1 MTMPLATEP
10 APEAWPDGPLLAY
23 CGDDFTGSTD
33 VMEAFTAAGV
43 STVLFLQPPG
53 PEWVQRFA
61 GTRCIGLATTARS
74 QSPAWMDQQLQDA
87 FSRLQAFGAPILQ
100 YKVCST
106 FDSSPTVGSI
116 GRAIDIGS
124 RLMPGTWSPMVVAAP
139 RLRRYQAFGNLF
151 AVVDGQGHR
160 LDRHPTMARHP
171 VTPMAEADLR
181 RHLQRQTTRRIELI
195 DLVALQAGEGAA
207 QLDGLLAHRAS
218 ASLPADAEVAP
229 GGGAAAAATATATA
243 TAAVDAPVVLLDVID
258 EATLAAAGAL
268 VWKRR
273 GAGLFSASSSGLQDA
288 LAAFW
293 RQQGLLPARAALPVA
308 APASAIAV
316 VSGSCSPVTGAQI
329 GWARAHGFAV
339 DRLAITRVLDAAQ
352 REAEVDRAVRAALAA
367 LADGSSPLV
376 FSAEGLD
383 DPAVRGFEAS
393 AAAAGLTR
401 GDAADLVGQAL
412 ADVMRRLLD
421 RQPALRRIVVAGG
434 DSSGAV
440 AGALDIAAL
449 QVLAGLAPGAPLC
462 RAASSNPARDGLE
475 LVLKGGQM
483 GGPSFFGLV
492 LQGRP

>member
-1 MTMPLATEP
+1 MTTPLRQTVDP
-10 APEAWPDGPLLAY
+10 AREAWPDGPLLAY

-61 GTRCIGLATTARS
+61 GMRCIGLATTARS
-74 QSPAWMDQQLQDA
+74 QGPAWMDQHLQQA
-87 FSRLQAFGAPILQ
+87 FERLQAFGAPLLQ

-124 RLMPGTWSPMVVAAP
+124 RLMPGAWSPMVVGAP

-151 AVVDGQGHR
+151 AVVDGQGYR

-181 RHLQRQTTRRIELI
+181 RHLQCQTTRAIELI
-195 DLVALQAGEGAA
+195 DLVALQTGQGVT
-207 QLDGLLAHRAS
+207 QLNRLLADRTG
-218 ASLPADAEVAP
+218 AE
-229 GGGAAAAATATATA
+229 
-243 TAAVDAPVVLLDVID
+243 APVVLLDVID
-258 EATLAAAGAL
+258 ETTLAAAGAL
-268 VWKRR
+268 VWQGR

-288 LAAFW
+288 LAAHW
-293 RQQGLLPARAALPVA
+293 RQQGFLPAQAVLPLA
-308 APASAIAV
+308 APAAAIAV

-329 GWARAHGFAV
+329 AWARQQGFAT
-339 DRLAITRVLDAAQ
+339 DRLRIPRVLDDAT
-352 REAEVDRAVRAALAA
+352 REAEVERAVQAAVAALAE
-367 LADGSSPLV
+367 GRSPLV
-376 FSAEGLD
+376 FSAEGPD
-383 DPAVRGFEAS
+383 DTAVRGFETS
-393 AAAAGLTR
+393 AVAAGLSR
-401 GDAADLVGQAL
+401 GDAAERIGQAL
-412 ADVMRRLLD
+412 AEVMRRLLD

-449 QVLAGLAPGAPLC
+449 EVLAGLAPGAPLC
-462 RAASSNPARDGLE
+462 RAASANPVRDGLE

-492 LQGRP
+492 RQGRP

>member
-1 MTMPLATEP
+1 MTTPAPLADDT
-10 APEAWPDGPLLAY
+10 APEGWPAGPLLAY
-23 CGDDFTGSTD
+23 IGDDFTGSTD

-74 QSPAWMDQQLQDA
+74 QGPAWMDQQLQDA
-87 FSRLQAFGAPILQ
+87 FLRLQAFGAPILQ

-124 RLMPGTWSPMVVAAP
+124 RLMPGAWSPMVVAAP

-181 RHLQRQTTRRIELI
+181 RHLQRQTTRRVELI

-207 QLDGLLAHRAS
+207 QLDGLLAGRAS
-218 ASLPADAEVAP
+218 AGSPAAAEVAS
-229 GGGAAAAATATATA
+229 GVDTGAAADAAP
-243 TAAVDAPVVLLDVID
+243 AADAPVVLLDVID

-268 VWKRR
+268 VWQGR

-288 LAAFW
+288 LAAHW
-293 RQQGLLPARAALPVA
+293 RQRGLLPAQAALPVA
-308 APASAIAV
+308 APVAAIAV

-339 DRLAITRVLDAAQ
+339 DRLAIKRVLDATQ

-367 LADGSSPLV
+367 LADGRSPLV
-376 FSAEGLD
+376 FSAEGPD

-393 AAAAGLTR
+393 ATAAGLSR
-401 GDAADLVGQAL
+401 SDAAERVGQAL
-412 ADVMRRLLD
+412 AEVMRRLLD

-462 RAASSNPARDGLE
+462 RAASANPARDGLE

-492 LQGRP
+492 RQGRP

>member
-1 MTMPLATEP
+1 MTMPEP
-10 APEAWPDGPLLAY
+10 TGSAPDTWPDGPLLAY

-43 STVLFLQPPG
+43 STVLFLHPPG
-53 PEWVQRFA
+53 PDWVQRFA

-74 QSPAWMDQQLQDA
+74 QSPAWMDAHLGEA
-87 FSRLQAFGAPILQ
+87 LRRLRAFGAPILQ

-116 GRAIDIGS
+116 GRAIDIGC
-124 RLMPGTWSPMVVAAP
+124 RLMAGAWSPMVVATP

-195 DLVALQAGEGAA
+195 DLVALQAGQGAA
-207 QLDGLLAHRAS
+207 QLAPWRAGPQRGHAGLAAG
-218 ASLPADAEVAP
+218 AEA
-229 GGGAAAAATATATA
+229 G
-243 TAAVDAPVVLLDVID
+243 APVVLLDVID

-268 VWKRR
+268 VWQER

-288 LAAFW
+288 LAAHW
-293 RQQGLLPARAALPVA
+293 RQQGLLPAQAALPVA

-329 GWARAHGFAV
+329 GWARAQGFAV
-339 DRLAITRVLDAAQ
+339 DRLAIPRVLHAAQ
-352 REAEVDRAVRAALAA
+352 REAEVERAVRAAVAA
-367 LADGSSPLV
+367 LADGRSPLV
-376 FSAEGLD
+376 FSAEGPD
-383 DPAVRGFEAS
+383 DAAVRGFEAS

-401 GDAADLVGQAL
+401 GEAAEVVGQTL
-412 ADVMRRLLD
+412 AEVMRRLLD

-449 QVLAGLAPGAPLC
+449 QVLAGLVPGAPLC
-462 RAASSNPARDGLE
+462 RAASANPARDGLE

-492 LQGRP
+492 RQGRP

>member
-1 MTMPLATEP
+1 MTKPAALA
-10 APEAWPDGPLLAY
+10 ADSAADAWPAGPLLAY

-33 VMEAFTAAGV
+33 VMEAFTAAGM

-61 GTRCIGLATTARS
+61 GIRCIGLATTARS
-74 QSPAWMDQQLQDA
+74 QSPAWMDQHLQDA
-87 FSRLQAFGAPILQ
+87 FLRLRAFGAPILQ

-124 RLMPGTWSPMVVAAP
+124 RLMPGAWLPMVVAAP

-181 RHLQRQTTRRIELI
+181 RHLQRQTTRRVELI

-207 QLDGLLAHRAS
+207 QLHGLLADRAS
-218 ASLPADAEVAP
+218 AYADSGAGACAVA
-229 GGGAAAAATATATA
+229 GAAAAAAAA
-243 TAAVDAPVVLLDVID
+243 ADTAADAPVVLLDVID

-268 VWKRR
+268 VWQGR

-288 LAAFW
+288 LAAHW
-293 RQQGLLPARAALPVA
+293 RQEGLLPAQAALPVA
-308 APASAIAV
+308 APAAAIAV

-329 GWARAHGFAV
+329 GWARGQGFAV
-339 DRLAITRVLDAAQ
+339 DRLAITRVLDSAQ
-352 REAEVDRAVRAALAA
+352 HEREVDRAVRAALAA
-367 LADGSSPLV
+367 LADGRSPLV
-376 FSAEGLD
+376 FSAEGPD

-393 AAAAGLTR
+393 AKAAGLTR
-401 GDAADLVGQAL
+401 GDAAELVGQAL
-412 ADVMRRLLD
+412 AEVMRRLLD

-449 QVLAGLAPGAPLC
+449 EVLAGLAPGAPLC

-492 LQGRP
+492 RQGRP

>member
-1 MTMPLATEP
+1 MTPALTSASFVIANA
-10 APEAWPDGPLLAY
+10 APEAWPEGPLLAY

-53 PEWVQRFA
+53 PEWVQRFS

-74 QSPAWMDQQLQDA
+74 QSPAWMDQHLLEA
-87 FSRLQAFGAPILQ
+87 FSSLRAFGAPLLQ

-116 GRAIDIGS
+116 GRAIDIGC
-124 RLMPGTWSPMVVAAP
+124 RLMAGAWSPMVVGAP
-139 RLRRYQAFGNLF
+139 RLLRYQAFGNLF

-181 RHLQRQTTRRIELI
+181 RHLQRQTSRRIELI
-195 DLVALQAGEGAA
+195 DLVALQAGQGAE
-207 QLDGLLAHRAS
+207 QLDGLLAGRAS
-218 ASLPADAEVAP
+218 AQVNTDADA
-229 GGGAAAAATATATA
+229 GAG
-243 TAAVDAPVVLLDVID
+243 APVVLLDVID
-258 EATLAAAGAL
+258 QATLAAAGAL
-268 VWKRR
+268 VWQGR

-288 LAAFW
+288 LAAHW
-293 RQQGLLPARAALPVA
+293 RQQGLLPAQAALPLA

-329 GWARAHGFAV
+329 AWARAQGFAT
-339 DRLAITRVLDAAQ
+339 DRLAIDRVLDPAR
-352 REAEVDRAVRAALAA
+352 REAEIDRAVRAALVA
-367 LADGSSPLV
+367 LGQGRSPLV
-376 FSAEGLD
+376 FSAEGPD
-383 DPAVRGFEAS
+383 DVAVQGFGAS
-393 AAAAGLTR
+393 AEAAGLTR
-401 GDAADLVGQAL
+401 GDAADRVGQAL
-412 ADVMRRLLD
+412 AEVMRRLLD
-421 RQPALRRIVVAGG
+421 GQPALRRIVVAGG

-440 AGALDIAAL
+440 AGTLDIAAL
-449 QVLAGLAPGAPLC
+449 ELLAGLSPGAPLC

-483 GGPSFFGLV
+483 GEPSFFGQV
-492 LQGRP
+492 LRGRS

>member
-1 MTMPLATEP
+1 MTTPAAWADDS

-33 VMEAFTAAGV
+33 VMEAFSAAGV

-74 QSPAWMDQQLQDA
+74 QNPAWMDLHLQDA
-87 FSRLQAFGAPILQ
+87 FVRLRAFGAPILQ

-116 GRAIDIGS
+116 GRAVDIGS
-124 RLMPGTWSPMVVAAP
+124 RLMPGDWSPMVVGAP

-181 RHLQRQTTRRIELI
+181 RHLQRQTTRRVELI
-195 DLVALQAGEGAA
+195 DLVALQAGQGAA
-207 QLDGLLAHRAS
+207 QLDRLRANGAGVGS
-218 ASLPADAEVAP
+218 SPPA
-229 GGGAAAAATATATA
+229 
-243 TAAVDAPVVLLDVID
+243 DAPVVLLDVID

-268 VWKRR
+268 VWQGR

-293 RQQGLLPARAALPVA
+293 RQQGWLPAQAALPA
-308 APASAIAV
+308 ATPASAIAV

-329 GWARAHGFAV
+329 AWSRGHGFEV
-339 DRLAITRVLDAAQ
+339 DRLSIPRVLDAAQ
-352 REAEVDRAVRAALAA
+352 REAEVERAVQAATAALTE
-367 LADGSSPLV
+367 GRSPLV
-376 FSAEGLD
+376 FSAEGPD
-383 DPAVRGFEAS
+383 DAAVRGFEAS
-393 AAAAGLTR
+393 AGAAGLSR
-401 GDAADLVGQAL
+401 GDAADAVGQAL
-412 ADVMRRLLD
+412 AELMRRLLD

-434 DSSGAV
+434 DSAGAV

-462 RAASSNPARDGLE
+462 RAASANPARDGLE

-483 GGPSFFGLV
+483 GGPSFFGQV
-492 LQGRP
+492 LSGRP